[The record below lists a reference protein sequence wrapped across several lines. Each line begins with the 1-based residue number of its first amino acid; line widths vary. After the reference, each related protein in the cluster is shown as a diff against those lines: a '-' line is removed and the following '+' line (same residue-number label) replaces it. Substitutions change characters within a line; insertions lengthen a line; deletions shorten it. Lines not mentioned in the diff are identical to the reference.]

1 MEFLAQF
8 IDIVLHVDKYLATLL
23 AQYGTWIYAILF
35 AIVFCET
42 GLVVTPFLPG
52 DSLLFVAGAL
62 AAQSA
67 NSAANSGGGSFEIG
81 VVIAVLLSA
90 AVLGD
95 NTNYWVGRWA
105 GKRILAWGEHS
116 RFFNRKAF
124 DVTHA
129 YYETHGGKTMLVA
142 RFMPFV
148 RTFAPFV
155 AGVANMSYVRYFLFD
170 LCGAVLWVFSLCLA
184 GYWFGNLPWVKAN
197 LSLIVFGTIGL
208 SLVPLALAW
217 LRQRLA
223 TKAS

>member
-1 MEFLAQF
+1 VEFLAQF

-35 AIVFCET
+35 VIVFCET

-62 AAQSA
+62 AST
-67 NSAANSGGGSFEIG
+67 SANSGGSFDIGIVIG
-81 VVIAVLLSA
+81 VLLAA

-95 NTNYWVGRWA
+95 NCNYWVGRWA
-105 GKRILAWGEHS
+105 GKRILAWGEGS

-124 DVTHA
+124 DLTHA
-129 YYETHGGKTMLVA
+129 YYEKHGGKTMLVA

-155 AGVANMSYVRYFLFD
+155 AGVGEMSYPRYFIFD
-170 LCGAVLWVFSLCLA
+170 LCGALLWVFSLCLA
-184 GYWFGNLPWVKAN
+184 GYWFGNLPWVQAN
-197 LSLIVFGTIGL
+197 LSLIVFGTIAL
-208 SLVPLALAW
+208 SLVPLAWAW
-217 LRQRLA
+217 LRRHLSTRA
-223 TKAS
+223 C

>member
-1 MEFLAQF
+1 VEFLAQF
-8 IDIVLHVDKYLATLL
+8 IDIVLHVDLYLAKLL
-23 AQYGTWIYAILF
+23 AAYGIWIYGILF

-62 AAQSA
+62 AATS
-67 NSAANSGGGSFEIG
+67 GGSFDISI
-81 VVIAVLLSA
+81 VVVVLLIA

-95 NTNYWVGRWA
+95 NTNYWIGRWT
-105 GKRILAWGEHS
+105 GERILTWGENS

-124 DVTHA
+124 DLTHA
-129 YYETHGGKTMLVA
+129 YYEKHGGVTMLVA

-155 AGVANMSYVRYFLFD
+155 AGVGRMTYPRYFLFD

-184 GYWFGNLPWVKAN
+184 GYWFGNLAWVKAN
-197 LSLIVFGTIGL
+197 LSLIIFLTIGM
-208 SLVPLALAW
+208 SLLPLVLAW
-217 LRQRLA
+217 LRQRFA
-223 TKAS
+223 TRAQ

>member
-8 IDIVLHVDKYLATLL
+8 IDVVLHVDKYLATLL

-35 AIVFCET
+35 VTVFCET

-62 AAQSA
+62 AATS
-67 NSAANSGGGSFEIG
+67 ANSGGSFDIGMVIG
-81 VVIAVLLSA
+81 VLLAA

-95 NTNYWVGRWA
+95 NTNYWIGRWA
-105 GKRILAWGEHS
+105 GKRVLAWGDSS
-116 RFFNRKAF
+116 RFFNRQAF

-129 YYETHGGKTMLVA
+129 YYEKHGGKTMLVA

-155 AGVANMSYVRYFLFD
+155 AGVADMSYPRYFAFD
-170 LCGAVLWVFSLCLA
+170 LAGALLWVFSLCLA
-184 GYWFGNLPWVKAN
+184 GFWFGNLPWVKAN

-208 SLVPLALAW
+208 SLLPLVLAW

-223 TKAS
+223 AKAS

>member
-1 MEFLAQF
+1 MELLAQF
-8 IDIVLHVDKYLATLL
+8 IDIVLHVDKYLAILL
-23 AQYGTWIYAILF
+23 AQYGAWIYAILF
-35 AIVFCET
+35 VIVFCET

-62 AAQSA
+62 AAASA
-67 NSAANSGGGSFEIG
+67 NRGDGSFDINI
-81 VVIAVLLSA
+81 VMAVLLSA

-95 NTNYWVGRWA
+95 NTNYWIGRWA
-105 GKRILAWGEHS
+105 GKRILAWGETS

-124 DVTHA
+124 DLTHA

-155 AGVANMSYVRYFLFD
+155 AGVANMSYPRYFVFD
-170 LCGAVLWVFSLCLA
+170 FCGAVLWVFSLCLA

-197 LSLIVFGTIGL
+197 LSVLIFAVIGL
-208 SLVPLALAW
+208 SLAPLAVAW
-217 LRQRLA
+217 LRQRFA
-223 TKAS
+223 AKTS

>member
-1 MEFLAQF
+1 MELLAQF
-8 IDIVLHVDKYLATLL
+8 IDVVLHVDKYLSVLL
-23 AQYGTWIYAILF
+23 AQYGIWIYAILF

-62 AAQSA
+62 AAT
-67 NSAANSGGGSFEIG
+67 SGGSLDLGIVTG
-81 VVIAVLLSA
+81 VLLAA

-105 GKRILAWGEHS
+105 GQRILAWGGHS

-124 DVTHA
+124 DLTHA

-155 AGVANMSYVRYFLFD
+155 AGVGNMNYLRYFVFD

-184 GYWFGNLPWVKAN
+184 GYWFGNLPWVRAN

-208 SLVPLALAW
+208 SLVPLVWAG

-223 TKAS
+223 PKVS